1 MMLPLDQLRFF
12 HAVARYGSFANA
24 ADKLAVTPSAV
35 SQQIRR
41 LEEICGVKLFDR
53 VGRGVQ
59 LNSAGKI
66 LETYA
71 DRIDALA
78 SDAHRALDEARGLRA
93 GWLRIVSSA
102 TAAAYYLP
110 RLWVAFKQEHPGI
123 YLQVAVDNSERV
135 ADRVIHFQD
144 DIGVLSAQAK
154 HPDLVLQLLAEDP
167 LVVVVPSSH
176 RWRGRSSVELAD
188 LAEEQLI
195 VRELGSA
202 SRAFVE
208 RAMTVAGLKFRPAM
222 EIASHEVIKQTIEMG
237 YGIAIMSAAVVR
249 REVEQGMLCQIKLVD
264 SSFRR
269 ELYLAHH
276 RDRASSPLISA
287 MLALARTLQKPGPH
301 DLPMSARGYPARSK
315 RAQKG

>member
-1 MMLPLDQLRFF
+1 MILPLDQLRFF
-12 HAVARYGSFANA
+12 HAVARYGSFAKA

-35 SQQIRR
+35 SQQIHR

-53 VGRGVQ
+53 VGRGIQ
-59 LNSAGKI
+59 LNSAGQI
-66 LETYA
+66 LQTYA
-71 DRIDALA
+71 ERIDALA
-78 SDAHRALDEARGLRA
+78 QDAHRALDDARGLRT

-110 RLWVAFKQEHPGI
+110 RLWAAFKQQHPGI

-135 ADRVIHFQD
+135 ADRIIHFQD
-144 DIGVLSAQAK
+144 DIGVLSAQEK

-167 LVVVVPSSH
+167 LVVVVPPSH
-176 RWRGRSSVELAD
+176 RWKGHSSVHLTD

-202 SRAFVE
+202 SRDFVE
-208 RAMTVAGLKFRPAM
+208 RALTAAGVKFRPAM

-249 REVEQGMLCQIKLVD
+249 HEVEQGMLCQIELQG

-276 RDRASSPLISA
+276 RDRASSPLINA
-287 MLALARTLQKPGPH
+287 MLELARTVPKPAFH
-301 DLPMSARGYPARSK
+301 ELSTRAQRQSARAKSS
-315 RAQKG
+315 QKG

>member
-41 LEEICGVKLFDR
+41 LEELCGVKLFDR
-53 VGRGVQ
+53 VGRGVR

-71 DRIDALA
+71 ERIDTLA
-78 SDAHRALDEARGLRA
+78 SDAHRALDDARGLRS

-102 TAAAYYLP
+102 TAAGYYLP
-110 RLWVAFKQEHPGI
+110 RLWAAFKQQHPGI
-123 YLQVAVDNSERV
+123 YLQVAIDNSERV
-135 ADRVIHFQD
+135 ADRIVHFQD
-144 DIGVLSAQAK
+144 DIGILSAQEK

-167 LVVVVPSSH
+167 LVVVIPSSH
-176 RWRGRSSVELAD
+176 RLKGQPSVELAD

-208 RAMTVAGLKFRPAM
+208 RALTAAGIKFRPAM
-222 EIASHEVIKQTIEMG
+222 EIASHEVIKQTIERG

-249 REVEQGMLCQIKLVD
+249 REVEQGTLCQVKLRG
-264 SSFRR
+264 SSFCRA
-269 ELYLAHH
+269 LYLAHH
-276 RDRASSPLISA
+276 RDRGSSPLINA
-287 MLALARTLQKPGPH
+287 MLELARSLETPGSPGAPPAQRH
-301 DLPMSARGYPARSK
+301 SARAK
-315 RAQKG
+315 RPQRG